1 MATVT
6 SNKCSAGVQPH
17 GNRVGLVATT
27 AVYSPG
33 TQGPTSLSTGDV
45 IQMIK
50 VPQNSQVHF
59 VAVHCNL
66 SGQGSFIVGDGV
78 STSRYIAASLL
89 SVSAGSYLFPS
100 TANQGYVPY
109 TYSTDDTIDVVI
121 SASAQPSSGAIYM
134 TAIVNLDP

>member
-6 SNKCSAGVQPH
+6 SNKASAGVQPH
-17 GNRVGLVATT
+17 GLRVGLVATT

-33 TQGPTSLSTGDV
+33 VNGPTSLSTGDV
-45 IQMIK
+45 IQMVK

-66 SGQGSFIVGDGV
+66 SGQGSFVVGDGV
-78 STSRYIAASLL
+78 STTRYIGASLASL
-89 SVSAGSYLFPS
+89 SAGTFLFPS
-100 TANQGYVPY
+100 TANQGFAPY
-109 TYSTDDTIDVVI
+109 TYSTDDTIDIVY
-121 SASAQPSSGAIYM
+121 SASVQASSGAIYM

>member
-6 SNKCSAGVQPH
+6 SNQCSAGVQPK
-17 GNRVGLVATT
+17 GLRVGLVATT

-33 TQGPTSLSTGDV
+33 VHGPTSLSTGDV
-45 IQMIK
+45 IQMVK

-66 SGQGSFIVGDGV
+66 SGQGSLTVGDGV
-78 STSRYIAASLL
+78 SATRYIAASLL
-89 SVSAGSYLFPS
+89 SLSAGTYLFPS
-100 TANQGYVPY
+100 TANQGYAPY
-109 TYSTDDTIDVVI
+109 TYSTDDTIDITI

-134 TAIVNLDP
+134 TALVNMNP

>member
-17 GNRVGLVATT
+17 GLRVGLVATT

-33 TQGPTSLSTGDV
+33 THGPTSISTGDV

-50 VPQNSQVHF
+50 VPQNSQVVF
-59 VAVHCNL
+59 LSVECNL
-66 SGQGSFIVGDGV
+66 SGQGSFTVGDGV
-78 STSRYIAASLL
+78 STARYVGATLASL
-89 SVSAGSYLFPS
+89 SSGFVLFPA
-100 TANQGYVPY
+100 TALQGFAPY
-109 TYSTDDTIDVVI
+109 TYSTDDTIDIVY
-121 SASAQPSSGAIYM
+121 SASAQASSGAIYM

>member
-6 SNKCSAGVQPH
+6 SNKASAGVQPH
-17 GNRVGLVATT
+17 GLRVGLVATT
-27 AVYSPG
+27 ATFSVPS
-33 TQGPTSLSTGDV
+33 SMSSGDV
-45 IQMIK
+45 IQMVK

-66 SGQGSFIVGDGV
+66 AGQGSFITGDGV
-78 STSRYIAASLL
+78 STSRYIGASLM

-109 TYSTDDTIDVVI
+109 TYSTDDTIDITI
-121 SASAQPSSGAIYM
+121 SASVNVSAGAIYM